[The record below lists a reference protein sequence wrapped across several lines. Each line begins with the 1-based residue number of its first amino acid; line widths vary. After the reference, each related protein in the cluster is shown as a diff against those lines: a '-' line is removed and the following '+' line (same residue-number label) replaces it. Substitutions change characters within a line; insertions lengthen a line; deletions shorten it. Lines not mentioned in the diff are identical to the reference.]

1 MGPEA
6 MVDPSLTIL
15 IVDDND
21 LVVDTFRAYLE
32 HEGYHVLS
40 AQSGEQ
46 ALQRVQDDVV
56 DLMLLDIKMPGLSGL
71 EVLSAV
77 RRLRSFEDLPVI
89 MATGNGQSED
99 MVKAFE
105 LGANDYV
112 VKPFDFPVVLARI
125 QTRLQGRSTAEPSA
139 AALALGQ
146 MGPGTLLDHRFLLQ
160 EPIGKGQFGIVFKAQ
175 HLQLERPVAVK
186 VLKAGVEEPEDL
198 MARFL
203 REGRSAC
210 RLDHPNAVTVLD
222 FSITEEGIPFLVM
235 EFLEG
240 HSLDVELRRVGRL
253 SVSRVSEILLP
264 VCAVLAEAHASG
276 VIHRDIKPQNIF
288 LHRNRQ
294 REVVKVLDFGVAKL
308 VHESM
313 RGQRLTL
320 EGIGPGTPL
329 YMAPERF
336 EEKPYDG
343 RADVYSLGV
352 VMYELFSGHPPFID
366 LTDNNPIRLAL
377 RHLDEEPVSLRR
389 KVPGLPAKV
398 DELVLAAL
406 AKDPGNRPQAL
417 ELQRLLANVAAGSS
431 ESSTPFARP

>member
-1 MGPEA
+1 
-6 MVDPSLTIL
+6 MVDRSLTIL

-21 LVVDTFRAYLE
+21 LVVETFRAYLE
-32 HEGYHVLS
+32 HEGYRVLS
-40 AQSGEQ
+40 ARSGER
-46 ALQRVQDDVV
+46 ALQRVRDEVV

-71 EVLSAV
+71 EVLTAV
-77 RRLRSFEDLPVI
+77 RRMRTFEELPVI
-89 MATGNGQSED
+89 MATGNGQSQD

-125 QTRLQGRSTAEPSA
+125 QTRLQGRPTTEPSA
-139 AALALGQ
+139 AARALGQ
-146 MGPGTLLDHRFLLQ
+146 MGPGTLLDNRFLLQ
-160 EPIGKGQFGIVFKAQ
+160 EPIGRGQFGIVFKAK

-198 MARFL
+198 TARFL
-203 REGRSAC
+203 QEGRSAC
-210 RLDHPNAVTVLD
+210 RLDHPNAVRVLD
-222 FSITEEGIPFLVM
+222 FSVTEEGIPFLVM

-240 HSLDVELRRVGRL
+240 HSLDVELRRAGRL
-253 SVSRVSEILLP
+253 SVSRVREILLP

-288 LHRNRQ
+288 LHRHRR

-308 VHESM
+308 VHDSM
-313 RGQRLTL
+313 LGQRLTL

-366 LTDNNPIRLAL
+366 LTDSNPIRLAL
-377 RHLDEEPVSLRR
+377 RHLDEAPVSLRQ
-389 KVPGLPAKV
+389 KVPGLPAAV
-398 DELVLAAL
+398 DELVLSTL
-406 AKDPGNRPQAL
+406 AKDPEKRPQAAD
-417 ELQRLLANVAAGSS
+417 LQRRLEEVVGDAKPTAPYV
-431 ESSTPFARP
+431 RP